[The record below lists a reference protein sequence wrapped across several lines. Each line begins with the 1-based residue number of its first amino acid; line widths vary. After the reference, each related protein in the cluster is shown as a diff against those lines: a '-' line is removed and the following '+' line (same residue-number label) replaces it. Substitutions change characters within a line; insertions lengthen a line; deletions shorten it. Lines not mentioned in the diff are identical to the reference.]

1 MELHLKGRTAL
12 VTGASRSIGYGVAL
26 HLAVEG
32 CNLHLASR
40 NAHDLE
46 SARKRITD
54 AHEVEVKI
62 HALDLSREEN
72 VLKLAQAC
80 GPVDILINNAGAI
93 PHAPITAFDDQSW
106 KAGWDL
112 KVFGYINLTR
122 EVYREMCASRR
133 GVIINIAGLAG
144 ERPTANYIAG
154 SMGKPR

>member
-12 VTGASRSIGYGVAL
+12 VTGASRGIGYGVAL
-26 HLAVEG
+26 HLAAEG
-32 CNLHLASR
+32 CNLNLASR

-54 AHEVEVKI
+54 AHGVNVKI

-93 PHAPITAFDDQSW
+93 PHAPIAAFDDQ
-106 KAGWDL
+106 
-112 KVFGYINLTR
+112 
-122 EVYREMCASRR
+122 
-133 GVIINIAGLAG
+133 
-144 ERPTANYIAG
+144 
-154 SMGKPR
+154 